1 MLTDADV
8 REILRIID
16 ESPLEELR
24 VETSGFKLHVR
35 RATTGVRSD
44 ALHATD
50 STPRSEQGATPG
62 VRSDLLHGSETET
75 IPAPSMG
82 TFYRAERPGEAPF
95 VDVGTRVEP
104 DTVVGIIEIMKMMNS
119 VPAGLSG
126 TVVEVCA
133 GNAEMVAE
141 DQPLFRVAVAA

>member
-1 MLTDADV
+1 MLTDDDV

-24 VETSGFKLHVR
+24 IETSGFSLHVR
-35 RATTGVRSD
+35 RGGSSEVVRS
-44 ALHATD
+44 A
-50 STPRSEQGATPG
+50 ST
-62 VRSDLLHGSETET
+62 ETET
-75 IPAPSMG
+75 IAAPSMG
-82 TFYRAERPGEAPF
+82 TFYRAEGPGEDPF

-119 VPAGLSG
+119 VPAGVSG

-133 GNAEMVAE
+133 ENAQIVQDGEA
-141 DQPLFRVAVAA
+141 LFRVEVAA